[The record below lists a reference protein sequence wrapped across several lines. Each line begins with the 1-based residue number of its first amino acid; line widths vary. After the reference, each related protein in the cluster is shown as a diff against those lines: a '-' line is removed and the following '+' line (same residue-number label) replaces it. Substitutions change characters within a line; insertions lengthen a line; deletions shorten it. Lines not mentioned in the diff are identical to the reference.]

1 MNAALYLN
9 DYKSVDS
16 SLSVGDHTRLKHMIN
31 DALST
36 ISLQPRLFPPGR
48 HWLCNEGHIREFGS
62 ALIYDFSSPT
72 YNSSHGP

>member
-36 ISLQPRLFPPGR
+36 ISLQTTTVSTWR
-48 HWLCNEGHIREFGS
+48 
-62 ALIYDFSSPT
+62 ALAMQ
-72 YNSSHGP
+72 